1 MKKGLYAGT
10 FDPPTYGH
18 LDMIK
23 RAAKLVNHLYIVVAD
38 NPRKN
43 TIFSVDER
51 VKMLE
56 KLTNKYSNVSITYT
70 DDLVV
75 RFAELNKIRI
85 LFRGLR
91 NIADYENEYQL
102 YQFNR
107 NLNPNVETVVLF
119 PTSRNHFVSSSSI
132 KELVYHHADISKY
145 VPKLILDEVIK
156 GLPKK

>member
-10 FDPPTYGH
+10 FDPPTHGH

-38 NPRKN
+38 NPKKK
-43 TIFSVDER
+43 TIFTVSER

-56 KLTNKYSNVSITYT
+56 KLTEKFNNVTITFT

-75 RFAELNKIRI
+75 RFAEENKINL

-107 NLNPNVETVVLF
+107 NLNANVETVVLF

>member
-18 LDMIK
+18 LDVIK
-23 RAAKLVNHLYIVVAD
+23 RAAKLVDTLYIVVAN
-38 NPRKN
+38 NPNKKVV
-43 TIFSVDER
+43 FSVDKR
-51 VKMLE
+51 ISML
-56 KLTNKYSNVSITYT
+56 NKIVNSKNVVITQT
-70 DDLVV
+70 DDLIV
-75 RFAELNKIRI
+75 RFAENNKINL

-132 KELVYHHADISKY
+132 KELVFHNADISKY
-145 VPKLILDEVIK
+145 VPKLILEEVVK
-156 GLPKK
+156 GLPKKE